1 MLFGHTEWNEFDS
14 FLSGFLPEKNLR
26 GGGGGDNR
34 PLFSQS
40 KNYCFCCFLY
50 CFFRKFRGCKR
61 LLGRANF
68 VLGGAPSPV
77 AESQLVSIFFG
88 HLKTEIS
95 FDTEAD
101 SLLLNFFL
109 ATHSLQIK
117 HLLGETE
124 SNIQFIAFGQGNIRF
139 AQYYFVQ
146 AQSTWCW
153 TRSSPLSLLLYRQ
166 NRFE

>member
-1 MLFGHTEWNEFDS
+1 MQTPFREGKLRFG
-14 FLSGFLPEKNLR
+14 G
-26 GGGGGDNR
+26 R
-34 PLFSQS
+34 P
-40 KNYCFCCFLY
+40 
-50 CFFRKFRGCKR
+50 
-61 LLGRANF
+61 
-68 VLGGAPSPV
+68 PPV

-88 HLKTEIS
+88 HLKTEII

-146 AQSTWCW
+146 AQSTGCW
-153 TRSSPLSLLLYRQ
+153 TRSSPISVLLYRQ